1 MYIPVTQETVFLYP
15 CKPHSHYKLIV
26 LIILNSKLCYLVL
39 GIMLNAHRP
48 GDAQHYKLTVGF
60 TDLLAVWTTYS
71 VEGNFTPFY

>member
-26 LIILNSKLCYLVL
+26 LIILNSTLCYLVL

-60 TDLLAVWTTYS
+60 TTVCSYNMTLTIAIL
-71 VEGNFTPFY
+71 